1 MEVYARYFD
10 TQDYSFRMDTLLCF
24 GQSAELLGSAV
35 LLNPGSSKCKEESLT
50 CDELNKIREFYKD
63 KKDVGDF
70 DSWKKFSPDSTM
82 REIERI
88 FNGQHIDKKTELNG
102 IIQIFNL
109 LNLKNSDSDSAIKEM
124 CQIENQYLFSN
135 DIHLR
140 FYNKIVYFGFGK
152 KMLKYDILRK
162 RACDI
167 FKNAPITSK
176 ENYEVLFEKNDFYH
190 PMYILRTS
198 SKHKD
203 FLEKFYK
210 KFKEQNKK

>member
-109 LNLKNSDSDSAIKEM
+109 FNLKNSDSDSAIKEM

-167 FKNAPITSK
+167 LKMLLLQVKKIMKYCLKKMIFI
-176 ENYEVLFEKNDFYH
+176 
-190 PMYILRTS
+190 IQCI
-198 SKHKD
+198 
-203 FLEKFYK
+203 FLELQANIKIF
-210 KFKEQNKK
+210 

>member
-1 MEVYARYFD
+1 M
-10 TQDYSFRMDTLLCF
+10 QDILIHKIILLEWNTLLCF

-82 REIERI
+82 REIEKI

-109 LNLKNSDSDSAIKEM
+109 FI
-124 CQIENQYLFSN
+124 
-135 DIHLR
+135 
-140 FYNKIVYFGFGK
+140 
-152 KMLKYDILRK
+152 
-162 RACDI
+162 
-167 FKNAPITSK
+167 
-176 ENYEVLFEKNDFYH
+176 
-190 PMYILRTS
+190 
-198 SKHKD
+198 
-203 FLEKFYK
+203 
-210 KFKEQNKK
+210 

>member
-1 MEVYARYFD
+1 MDVYARYFD

-24 GQSAELLGSAV
+24 GQSTELLGSV
-35 LLNPGSSKCKEESLT
+35 VMLNPGSAEPKESPT
-50 CDELNKIREFYKD
+50 SDELNKIREFYKD
-63 KKDVGDF
+63 KKDVEDF

-109 LNLKNSDSDSAIKEM
+109 FNLKNSKSDNAIKEM
-124 CQIENQYLFSN
+124 YKIKSRYLFSD

-140 FYNKIVYFGFGK
+140 FYNKIVYFGFSK
-152 KMLKYDILRK
+152 KMFKCDILRK

-167 FKNAPITSK
+167 FKNAPIVCK
-176 ENYEVLFEKNDFYH
+176 ENYEVSFEKNNFYH

-203 FLEKFYK
+203 FLGKFYK